1 MTSLSWDELGTIINS
16 ELDADNDSSVY
27 RKRYR
32 DFSRAYENVFSKLE
46 NKEYQDDL
54 AVKKRELEK
63 LKKQIQTEKLEYNQQ
78 LRIEA
83 RDELLVEKI
92 RDAVLEL
99 NERDPMAYFKPGYNV
114 TREKG
119 SRTWV
124 LAFGDAHFGA
134 ELQICG
140 LHGEILNE
148 YSPEIFYERM
158 NELMVQVCEIII
170 ENDIDELY
178 VFDMGDAIDGILR
191 VGQLMKLRYGVV
203 EATIKYADFLAYW
216 LYELSKI
223 CPIKFRM
230 CNGNHSEIRHL
241 GQKKGSFEQDN
252 MGEIIYEFLRVR
264 FLDSGVP
271 VDISRNETNMI
282 FEEIQGFNVLGYHG
296 ESKNLETAIKDF
308 RGMYKTDVDIL
319 IAGHLHHS
327 FSETV
332 GVNSEIMRTPS
343 IVGIDDFSMK
353 CHKTSNPGATMFCI
367 EQNAGKT
374 KEYHIKLGVK
384 DCEYN

>member
-1 MTSLSWDELGTIINS
+1 MNS

-32 DFSRAYENVFSKLE
+32 DFSRAYENVFSRLDSEQCQK
-46 NKEYQDDL
+46 DL
-54 AVKKRELEK
+54 AEKKRELEK
-63 LKKQIQTEKLEYNQQ
+63 LKKQIQTEKTEYNQQ

-92 RDAVLEL
+92 RDAVREL
-99 NERDPMAYFKPGYNV
+99 NERDPMVYFEPHYN
-114 TREKG
+114 TNYEDG
-119 SRTWV
+119 PRTWI

-134 ELQICG
+134 ELQIKG
-140 LHGEILNE
+140 LHGEIINE

-158 NELMVQVCEIII
+158 NELMVRVCDIII
-170 ENDIDELY
+170 ENEIDELY

-191 VGQLMKLRYGVV
+191 VSQLMKLRYGVV
-203 EATIKYADFLAYW
+203 QSTIKYADFLAYW
-216 LYELSKI
+216 LYELSKM
-223 CPIKFRM
+223 CPVKFRM

-241 GQKKGSFEQDN
+241 GQKKGAFEQDN
-252 MGEIIYEFLRVR
+252 MGEIIFEFLNMR
-264 FLDSGVP
+264 FEDTDIP
-271 VDISRNETNMI
+271 VDISRNETDMI
-282 FEEIQGFNVLGYHG
+282 FESIQGFNILGYHG
-296 ESKNLETAIKDF
+296 ESKDLESAMKDF
-308 RGMYKTDVDIL
+308 RGMYKTDVDML

-332 GVNSEIMRTPS
+332 GVNSDIMRTPS
-343 IVGIDDFSMK
+343 IIGIDDFSMK

-367 EQNAGKT
+367 ERDAGKT

-384 DCEYN
+384 NHEH

>member
-1 MTSLSWDELGTIINS
+1 MNS

-32 DFSRAYENVFSKLE
+32 DFSRAYENVFSRLDSDQCQK
-46 NKEYQDDL
+46 DL
-54 AVKKRELEK
+54 ADKKRELEK
-63 LKKQIQTEKLEYNQQ
+63 LKKQIQTEKTEYNQQ

-92 RDAVLEL
+92 RDAVREL
-99 NERDPMAYFKPGYNV
+99 NERDPMVYFEPHYN
-114 TREKG
+114 TNYEDG
-119 SRTWV
+119 PRTWI

-134 ELQICG
+134 ELQIKG
-140 LHGEILNE
+140 LHGEIINE

-158 NELMVQVCEIII
+158 NELMVRVCDIII
-170 ENDIDELY
+170 ENEIDELY

-191 VGQLMKLRYGVV
+191 VSQLMKLRYGVV
-203 EATIKYADFLAYW
+203 QSTIKYADFLAYW
-216 LYELSKI
+216 LYELSKM
-223 CPIKFRM
+223 CPVKFRM

-241 GQKKGSFEQDN
+241 GQKKGAFEQDN
-252 MGEIIYEFLRVR
+252 MGEVIYEFLNMR
-264 FLDSGVP
+264 FEDSDIP
-271 VDISRNETNMI
+271 VDISRNETDMI
-282 FEEIQGFNVLGYHG
+282 FENIQGFNVLGYHG
-296 ESKNLETAIKDF
+296 ESKDLEAAMKDF
-308 RGMYKTDVDIL
+308 RGMYKTDVDML

-332 GVNSEIMRTPS
+332 GVNSDIMRTPS
-343 IVGIDDFSMK
+343 IIGIDDFSMK

-367 EQNAGKT
+367 ERDAGKT

-384 DCEYN
+384 NHEH

>member
-1 MTSLSWDELGTIINS
+1 MNS

-32 DFSRAYENVFSKLE
+32 DFSRAYENVFSRLDSDQCQK
-46 NKEYQDDL
+46 DL
-54 AVKKRELEK
+54 ADKKRELEK
-63 LKKQIQTEKLEYNQQ
+63 LKKQIQTEKTEYNQQ

-92 RDAVLEL
+92 RDAVREL
-99 NERDPMAYFKPGYNV
+99 NERDPMVYFEPHYN
-114 TREKG
+114 TNYENG
-119 SRTWV
+119 PRTWI

-134 ELQICG
+134 ELQIKG
-140 LHGEILNE
+140 LHGEIINE

-158 NELMVQVCEIII
+158 NELMVRVCDIII
-170 ENDIDELY
+170 ENEINELY

-191 VGQLMKLRYGVV
+191 VSQLMKLRYGVV
-203 EATIKYADFLAYW
+203 QSTIKYADFLAYW
-216 LYELSKI
+216 LYELSKM
-223 CPIKFRM
+223 CPVKFRM

-241 GQKKGSFEQDN
+241 GQKKGAFEQDN
-252 MGEIIYEFLRVR
+252 MGEVIFEFLRMR
-264 FLDSGVP
+264 FEYSDIP
-271 VDISRNETNMI
+271 VDISRNETDMI
-282 FEEIQGFNVLGYHG
+282 FENIQGFNVLGYHG
-296 ESKNLETAIKDF
+296 ESKDLEAAMKDF
-308 RGMYKTDVDIL
+308 RGMYKTDVDML

-332 GVNSEIMRTPS
+332 GVNSDIMRTPS
-343 IVGIDDFSMK
+343 IIGIDDFSMK

-367 EQNAGKT
+367 ERDAGKT

-384 DCEYN
+384 NHEH

>member
-1 MTSLSWDELGTIINS
+1 MNS

-32 DFSRAYENVFSKLE
+32 DFSRAYENVFSRLDSDQCQK
-46 NKEYQDDL
+46 DL
-54 AVKKRELEK
+54 ADKKRELEK
-63 LKKQIQTEKLEYNQQ
+63 LKKQIQTEKTEYNQQ

-92 RDAVLEL
+92 RDAVREL
-99 NERDPMAYFKPGYNV
+99 NERDPMVYFEPHYN
-114 TREKG
+114 TNYEDG
-119 SRTWV
+119 PRTWI

-134 ELQICG
+134 ELQIKG
-140 LHGEILNE
+140 LHGEIINE

-158 NELMVQVCEIII
+158 NELMVRVCDIII
-170 ENDIDELY
+170 ENEINELY

-191 VGQLMKLRYGVV
+191 VSQLMKLRYGVV
-203 EATIKYADFLAYW
+203 QSTIKYADFLAYW
-216 LYELSKI
+216 LYELSKM
-223 CPIKFRM
+223 CPVKFRM

-241 GQKKGSFEQDN
+241 GQKKGAFEQDN
-252 MGEIIYEFLRVR
+252 MGEVIFEFLRMR
-264 FLDSGVP
+264 FEDSDIP
-271 VDISRNETNMI
+271 VDISRNETDMI
-282 FEEIQGFNVLGYHG
+282 FESIQGFNILGYHG
-296 ESKNLETAIKDF
+296 ESKDLESAMKDF
-308 RGMYKTDVDIL
+308 RGMYKTDVDML

-332 GVNSEIMRTPS
+332 GVNSDIMRTPS
-343 IVGIDDFSMK
+343 IIGIDDFSMK

-367 EQNAGKT
+367 ERDAGKT

-384 DCEYN
+384 NHEH

>member
-1 MTSLSWDELGTIINS
+1 MNS

-32 DFSRAYENVFSKLE
+32 DFSRAYENVFSRLDSDQCQK
-46 NKEYQDDL
+46 DL
-54 AVKKRELEK
+54 ADKKRELEK
-63 LKKQIQTEKLEYNQQ
+63 LKKQIQTEKTEYNQQ

-92 RDAVLEL
+92 RDAVREL
-99 NERDPMAYFKPGYNV
+99 NERDPMVYFEPHYN
-114 TREKG
+114 TNYEDG
-119 SRTWV
+119 PRTWI

-134 ELQICG
+134 ELQIKG
-140 LHGEILNE
+140 LHGEIINE

-158 NELMVQVCEIII
+158 NELMVRVCDIII
-170 ENDIDELY
+170 ENEIDELY

-191 VGQLMKLRYGVV
+191 VSQLMKLRYGVV
-203 EATIKYADFLAYW
+203 QSTIKYADFLAYW
-216 LYELSKI
+216 LYELSKM
-223 CPIKFRM
+223 CPVKVRM

-241 GQKKGSFEQDN
+241 GQKKGAFEQDN
-252 MGEIIYEFLRVR
+252 MGEVIFEFLRMR
-264 FLDSGVP
+264 FEDSDIP
-271 VDISRNETNMI
+271 VDISRNETDMI
-282 FEEIQGFNVLGYHG
+282 FENIQGFNVLGYHG
-296 ESKNLETAIKDF
+296 ESKDLEAAMKDF
-308 RGMYKTDVDIL
+308 RGMYKTDVDML

-332 GVNSEIMRTPS
+332 GVNSDIMRTPS
-343 IVGIDDFSMK
+343 IIGIDDFSMK

-367 EQNAGKT
+367 ERDAGKT

-384 DCEYN
+384 NHEH

>member
-1 MTSLSWDELGTIINS
+1 MNS
-16 ELDADNDSSVY
+16 ELDTDIDPSVY

-32 DFSRAYENVFSKLE
+32 DFSRAYENIFAKAE
-46 NKEYQDDL
+46 DEQYQRDYAD
-54 AVKKRELEK
+54 KKRELEK
-63 LKKQIQTEKLEYNQQ
+63 LKKQIQTEKTEYNQM

-83 RDELLVEKI
+83 RDELLIEKI
-92 RDAVLEL
+92 REAVADL
-99 NERDPMAYFKPGYNV
+99 NERAPLEYFKPAYAADVKTGPQ
-114 TREKG
+114 
-119 SRTWV
+119 TWI

-134 ELQICG
+134 ELQIKG

-148 YSPEIFYERM
+148 YSPEIFYDRM
-158 NELMVQVCEIII
+158 NELMVRVCDIII
-170 ENDIDELY
+170 ENDIKELY
-178 VFDMGDAIDGILR
+178 VFDLGDAIDGILH

-203 EATIKYADFLAYW
+203 QSTIKYADFLAYW
-216 LYELSKI
+216 LRELAKM

-252 MGEIIYEFLRVR
+252 MGEVIYEFLKMR
-264 FLDSGVP
+264 FEDDEIP
-271 VDISRNETNMI
+271 VDIDRNDTGMI
-282 FEEIQGFNVLGYHG
+282 YEEIQGFNILGYHG
-296 ESKNLETAIKDF
+296 ESKDLDAAMKDF
-308 RGMYKTDVDIL
+308 RGMYKTDIDML

-332 GVNSEIMRTPS
+332 GVNSDVMRTPS
-343 IVGIDDFSMK
+343 IIGVDDFSIK

-367 EQNAGKT
+367 ERDAGKT

-384 DCEYN
+384 RDVC

>member
-1 MTSLSWDELGTIINS
+1 MNS

-32 DFSRAYENVFSKLE
+32 DFSRAYENVFSRLDSEQCQK
-46 NKEYQDDL
+46 DL
-54 AVKKRELEK
+54 AEKKRELEK
-63 LKKQIQTEKLEYNQQ
+63 LKKQIQTEKTEYNQQ

-92 RDAVLEL
+92 RDAVREL
-99 NERDPMAYFKPGYNV
+99 NERDPMVYFEPHYN
-114 TREKG
+114 TNYEDG
-119 SRTWV
+119 PRTWI

-134 ELQICG
+134 ELQIKG
-140 LHGEILNE
+140 LHGEIINE

-158 NELMVQVCEIII
+158 NELMVRVCDIII
-170 ENDIDELY
+170 ENEIDELY

-191 VGQLMKLRYGVV
+191 VSQLMKLRYGVV
-203 EATIKYADFLAYW
+203 QSTIKYADFLAYW
-216 LYELSKI
+216 LYELSKM
-223 CPIKFRM
+223 CPVKFRM

-241 GQKKGSFEQDN
+241 GQKKGAFEQDN
-252 MGEIIYEFLRVR
+252 MGEIIFEFLRMR
-264 FLDSGVP
+264 FEDSDIP
-271 VDISRNETNMI
+271 VDISRNETDMI
-282 FEEIQGFNVLGYHG
+282 FESIQGFNILGYHG
-296 ESKNLETAIKDF
+296 ESKDLESAMKDF
-308 RGMYKTDVDIL
+308 RGMYKTDVDML

-332 GVNSEIMRTPS
+332 GVNSDIMRTPS
-343 IVGIDDFSMK
+343 IIGIDDFSMK

-367 EQNAGKT
+367 ERDAGKT

-384 DCEYN
+384 NHEH